1 MVACSVLL
9 STALRGAATGVG
21 SLGRVGVLLITVF
34 SGSAAGFWF
43 GFVGVAVVLAGFHIS
58 FYILSI
64 LMVMRSQLLFARC
77 YEIHIGRWGDNQVRR
92 WHVNNQTPGYRANSR
107 NSDLAMPSR
116 SAFAHPSPR
125 TL

>member
-1 MVACSVLL
+1 MTSDFPIVACSVLL

-77 YEIHIGRWGDNQVRR
+77 YEIHIGRWG
-92 WHVNNQTPGYRANSR
+92 T
-107 NSDLAMPSR
+107 
-116 SAFAHPSPR
+116 
-125 TL
+125 TK